1 MWSLLFVFCS
11 SASSFCCLVIAQP
24 AKSYIQRKIVIL
36 LKSLS
41 NSLQV
46 IGVPVTI
53 DGDLKNQFVETDV
66 GFDTTCKVRVKSSYS
81 VNVVLLVHHIQN
93 MFNKLDVTE
102 DVQVLLEEALL
113 PYFSAQVP
121 LPIVT
126 QWCFLVSQLEAP

>member
-1 MWSLLFVFCS
+1 MRSFLFVFCS
-11 SASSFCCLVIAQP
+11 SASTFCCLVIVQSAR
-24 AKSYIQRKIVIL
+24 SYKQKEIVVL

-81 VNVVLLVHHIQN
+81 VNIVLLVHHIQN
-93 MFNKLDVTE
+93 MFHKLDVTE

-113 PYFSAQVP
+113 PISVP
-121 LPIVT
+121 KYPYL
-126 QWCFLVSQLEAP
+126 W